1 MRMIYKFFVVSL
13 CVLLSLFSHGG
24 NKNICPILF
33 GFHFNNPNYI
43 TKCTRM
49 MEKQSKH
56 KNVIPIWDEKI

>member
-1 MRMIYKFFVVSL
+1 
-13 CVLLSLFSHGG
+13 
-24 NKNICPILF
+24 LF